1 MGRPS
6 ARDRVSGMLMTAY
19 FPTQHM
25 AVKVDP
31 HGIVSFNAFIDIE
44 HTEIHHTRFEKNA
57 FSKWLKH
64 NNVVP
69 ILHECNQL
77 CPIGHAT
84 IGVDALVEKWPC
96 EGLMVDGNINN
107 GVMEGRQLG
116 EVMTTQDFA
125 QKLVIALT
133 YEMMSG
139 SVVRDVCDSTAM
151 LSKSANIPT
160 REVRVEEA
168 RLRSVSVCMH
178 PGYATPKVAA
188 YEPVEKPKVLVTKVK
203 CRYCGRNNN
212 LEREVCA
219 SCGGTLHHEN
229 LEDIVK
235 VYE

>member
-31 HGIVSFNAFIDIE
+31 HRAVSFNAFIDIE
-44 HTEIHHTRFEKNA
+44 HTEIHHTRFDKNA

-64 NNVVP
+64 NNKVP
-69 ILHECNQL
+69 ILYERNQS

-84 IGVDALVEKWPC
+84 IGVDAPIEKWPC
-96 EGLMVDGNINN
+96 EGLMVDGDINN
-107 GVMEGRQLG
+107 GVTEGRQLG
-116 EVMTTQDFA
+116 EVMTTHDFA

-139 SVVRDVCDSTAM
+139 TVTKDMCDTTAT
-151 LSKSANIPT
+151 LNNLGIPT

-178 PGYATPKVAA
+178 PGYAKPKVLHD
-188 YEPVEKPKVLVTKVK
+188 EVVEKPKVLVTKVH
-203 CRYCGRNNN
+203 CRYCDRNNA

-229 LEDIVK
+229 PEDIVK